1 VSTTTQI
8 APHAGRRW
16 RIPQTWTARIGLI
29 LLAAVIFI
37 ALAGPLFA
45 PYGPGD
51 LASAPYSSPSRAFPL
66 GTDELG
72 RDVMSRVLWGGRSV
86 IALAGIATV
95 LAYLIGGTIGL
106 VAGYSRTIADGLLMR
121 GVDLLLAFPP
131 LLFLLLLA
139 AGLGPGQTT
148 IIVGVAIINVPGI
161 ARVVRTATL
170 ETAVRGY
177 VEAAV
182 VRGERLHFILVREI
196 LPNISGTVVADGG
209 VRLTGSILAV
219 AGLNFLGLGLQPPAA
234 DWATMIAENRTSITL
249 QPWSLAAP
257 AIMIALL
264 TLSVNLAADALS
276 RSLGRSPGGAH

>member
-1 VSTTTQI
+1 MSATAHVAGQ
-8 APHAGRRW
+8 GRR
-16 RIPQTWTARIGLI
+16 RLSLPGTWTARVGLI
-29 LLAAVIFI
+29 LLAVVLAV
-37 ALAGPLFA
+37 ALAGPFFA

-51 LASAPYSSPSRAFPL
+51 LASVPYSSPSRAFPL

-106 VAGYSRTIADGLLMR
+106 VAGYSRTIADGILMR

-139 AGLGPGQTT
+139 AGLGPGQST

-182 VRGERLHFILVREI
+182 ARGERLHFILGREI

-276 RSLGRSPGGAH
+276 RSLGRSPGATH